1 MPEMRLTEDQLER
14 LEAVTADVEAAYVG
28 RYGRATTADAL
39 DYLLDTYTPP
49 SEREGDSDA
58 RSATADTATSSDG
71 ASANGAA
78 KGNGMADG
86 TDESE
91 PDDGASS
98 NGEKSAKPND
108 GGSPLAAVAA
118 LLEDNDDVWRK
129 SDGDA
134 PYEVDL
140 PDGSTE
146 GVRTKDDVKRLLF
159 KHYR

>member
-1 MPEMRLTEDQLER
+1 MPEIRLTEDQLER

-49 SEREGDSDA
+49 SEREGDADA
-58 RSATADTATSSDG
+58 RSAAADTTASSNG
-71 ASANGAA
+71 ASANSTAN
-78 KGNGMADG
+78 GNGTANG
-86 TDESE
+86 TGESKSE
-91 PDDGASS
+91 TNASS
-98 NGEKSAKPND
+98 NGKESAKPAG

-129 SDGDA
+129 SEGDA

>member
-1 MPEMRLTEDQLER
+1 MPEIRLTDDQLER
-14 LEAVTADVEAAYVG
+14 LDAVAADVEAAYVG

-49 SEREGDSDA
+49 SERE
-58 RSATADTATSSDG
+58 DG
-71 ASANGAA
+71 PETNGAA
-78 KGNGMADG
+78 RPSTNGDG
-86 TDESE
+86 ATASDDESDAE
-91 PDDGASS
+91 EA
-98 NGEKSAKPND
+98 EQKSAKPAG

-146 GVRTKDDVKRLLF
+146 AVRTKDDVKRLLF

>member
-1 MPEMRLTEDQLER
+1 MPEIRLTEDQLER

-28 RYGRATTADAL
+28 RYGRATTADAV

-49 SEREGDSDA
+49 SEREGDTDA
-58 RSATADTATSSDG
+58 RSTAASSNG
-71 ASANGAA
+71 ASANG
-78 KGNGMADG
+78 
-86 TDESE
+86 ESASE
-91 PDDGASS
+91 KTASS
-98 NGEKSAKPND
+98 NGKKSAKPE
-108 GGSPLAAVAA
+108 GGDSPLAAVAA

-134 PYEVDL
+134 PYVVDR
-140 PDGSTE
+140 PDGSTA

>member
-1 MPEMRLTEDQLER
+1 MPEIRLTEDQLER

-28 RYGRATTADAL
+28 RYGRATTADAV

-49 SEREGDSDA
+49 SEREGDADA
-58 RSATADTATSSDG
+58 RSTTASSNG

-78 KGNGMADG
+78 KGNGTADG
-86 TDESE
+86 KGESE
-91 PDDGASS
+91 SDDEASS
-98 NGEKSAKPND
+98 NGEKSAKPQ
-108 GGSPLAAVAA
+108 GGDSPLAAVAA

>member
-1 MPEMRLTEDQLER
+1 MPEIRLTEDQLER
-14 LEAVTADVEAAYVG
+14 LEAVAADVEAAYVG

-49 SEREGDSDA
+49 SEREGDAERGS
-58 RSATADTATSSDG
+58 ATSSNG
-71 ASANGAA
+71 ASA
-78 KGNGMADG
+78 DG
-86 TDESE
+86 TTNGDGESTPE
-91 PDDGASS
+91 KNAGQKAK
-98 NGEKSAKPND
+98 KSAKPAG

-118 LLEDNDDVWRK
+118 LLEENDDVWRK
-129 SDGDA
+129 SEGDA

-146 GVRTKDDVKRLLF
+146 AVRTKDDVKRLLF

>member
-1 MPEMRLTEDQLER
+1 MPEIRLTVEQLER
-14 LEAVTADVEAAYVG
+14 LESVSADVEAAYVG
-28 RYGRATTADAL
+28 RYGRVTVTDAV

-49 SEREGDSDA
+49 GEHGDDPATAETDSDA
-58 RSATADTATSSDG
+58 PETNAAARPSTNGDGATASD
-71 ASANGAA
+71 
-78 KGNGMADG
+78 D
-86 TDESE
+86 E
-91 PDDGASS
+91 PDADE
-98 NGEKSAKPND
+98 GESAKPSG

-118 LLEDNDDVWRK
+118 LLEENDDVWRK
-129 SDGDA
+129 SGGDA